1 MVRLIFLIFLVGTAT
16 CKKEALEFDVLH
28 IRSGTSFG
36 FCVGYCERTLS
47 LERDSATYTMNPT
60 REAGLPSKECGL
72 AVSSSDWIEAIAL
85 VDDAFFNLKEVY
97 GCPDC
102 RDQGS
107 EWIEVITTSRSHKV
121 TFDPTLE
128 DIIHPLVV
136 NQRKWRDRFESE
148 TPCQ

>member
-1 MVRLIFLIFLVGTAT
+1 MEL
-16 CKKEALEFDVLH
+16 DVLN

-36 FCVGYCERTLS
+36 FCVGYCDRELA

-60 REAGLPSKECGL
+60 REAGLPSKRCGL
-72 AVSSSDWIEAIAL
+72 EVSPADWSEAVSLI
-85 VDDAFFNLKEVY
+85 DDAFFNLNEIY

-107 EWIEVITTSRSHKV
+107 EWIEVITSSRSHKV

-128 DIIHPLVV
+128 EIIHPLVV
-136 NQRKWRDRFESE
+136 NQRKWRQRFESE